1 LARYAFNS
9 LGLSALMHLSVDE
22 IAIATARSSLVTTLG
37 GAAGVIGA
45 CLYSRCIRQSY
56 DFDSVINGALAGL
69 VAVTAG
75 SVIIQPWAGIVLGF
89 LGGIT

>member
-1 LARYAFNS
+1 
-9 LGLSALMHLSVDE
+9 
-22 IAIATARSSLVTTLG
+22 LVTTLG

-45 CLYSRCIRQSY
+45 CLYSRAVRKSY

-75 SVIIQPWAGIVLGF
+75 CVIIQPWAGIVLGF
-89 LGGIT
+89 IGGIT

>member
-1 LARYAFNS
+1 
-9 LGLSALMHLSVDE
+9 M
-22 IAIATARSSLVTTLG
+22 VTTLG

-45 CLYSRCIRQSY
+45 CLYSRAIRKSY

-75 SVIIQPWAGIVLGF
+75 CVIIQPWAGIVLGF
-89 LGGIT
+89 IGGIT